1 MPQNVG
7 SIEDLITEPVPG
19 KPSTSAIQESNFHS
33 RTDSRLYFPVDFFP
47 LPTSNLYTKELKFQV
62 LSLIL

>member
-7 SIEDLITEPVPG
+7 SIEDLIRELVPG
-19 KPSTSAIQESNFHS
+19 KPSTSAIQESSFHS
-33 RTDSRLYFPVDFFP
+33 RTDSRLYFAVYFFRF
-47 LPTSNLYTKELKFQV
+47 LTCNLYTKELKFQV

>member
-7 SIEDLITEPVPG
+7 SIEDLITEAVPG

-33 RTDSRLYFPVDFFP
+33 RSDSRLYSLFIFFFTFPGV
-47 LPTSNLYTKELKFQV
+47 
-62 LSLIL
+62 